1 METRIVLI
9 VLLIIVLV
17 ILARCIRVVQQS
29 KAYVIERL
37 GAFHTVW
44 SVGLHFKI
52 PFIDRVQRVV
62 SLTRSS
68 TSKSRTPSSTP
79 MGWKTP

>member
-1 METRIVLI
+1 MDLVTRIVLI
-9 VLLIIVLV
+9 IFLVIVLV

-44 SVGLHFKI
+44 SVGLHFSGSGSN
-52 PFIDRVQRVV
+52 PGPLPTLLCQ
-62 SLTRSS
+62 
-68 TSKSRTPSSTP
+68 TS
-79 MGWKTP
+79 